1 MNEWTLKTARHIC
14 FIEHYNS
21 KRLVQSA
28 VGNVHRHFII
38 NAGSI
43 KTKISIYIYK
53 IIHFYSNARML
64 TKEKFLK

>member
-1 MNEWTLKTARHIC
+1 MNESINTDNCTPYPS

-38 NAGSI
+38 NAGSS
-43 KTKISIYIYK
+43 KTKISIYI
-53 IIHFYSNARML
+53 IHFYIVMQ
-64 TKEKFLK
+64 EF